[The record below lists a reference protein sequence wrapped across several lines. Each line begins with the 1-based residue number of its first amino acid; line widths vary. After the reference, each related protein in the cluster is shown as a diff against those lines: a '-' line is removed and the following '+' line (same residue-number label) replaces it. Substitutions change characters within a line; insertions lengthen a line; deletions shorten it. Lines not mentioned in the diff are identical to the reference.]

1 MYCCVTS
8 TGVPK
13 GLTKHGAGVEFHLRM
28 KFSMSRPEKAP
39 SFIYKFPPDTFLAGF
54 PPGKSSQGLSPQLW
68 SELLILMLEAPC
80 RSLLSRASVSILF
93 LAEIFFLFFLFFL
106 F

>member
-80 RSLLSRASVSILF
+80 RFLLSRASVSIFF
-93 LAEIFFLFFLFFL
+93 LAEIFFVFLF
-106 F
+106 